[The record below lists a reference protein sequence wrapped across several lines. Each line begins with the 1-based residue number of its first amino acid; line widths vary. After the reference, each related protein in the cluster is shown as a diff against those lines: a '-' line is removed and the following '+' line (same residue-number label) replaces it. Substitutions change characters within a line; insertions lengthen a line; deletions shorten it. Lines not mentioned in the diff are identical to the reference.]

1 MSGGE
6 TECFRG
12 VEKKTSAEKIL
23 QNRNQDQQKK
33 GRKMRVFLLLTS
45 ALVCVAAG
53 FLGLFRNYGRDW
65 FGEVDRTDK
74 NVAGLNREETLA
86 CLKQWMEAV
95 ERNLPE
101 KALFYAAL
109 VVPEQEKWDPP
120 SRGEMTL
127 FLANGIPSGILNSRF
142 DRTDFLRWRSIA
154 EAQTITEHIRD
165 DREMLLA
172 MRDHPSLAMEIAFQ
186 NHYRVLLLESLSKE
200 NGEVREQY
208 YELSRAGKTMNI
220 PLGRLKNWN
229 GEEGLSVTDVSEGGQ
244 YRVRLVYPCP
254 LNDFKRVNKLL
265 YSRAEPLRN
274 LILADFPEDPAE
286 GFLKAVETHPWVQ
299 ESAITIVK

>member
-6 TECFRG
+6 TERSREL
-12 VEKKTSAEKIL
+12 EKTQEPEKVL
-23 QNRNQDQQKK
+23 QDQKK
-33 GRKMRVFLLLTS
+33 RRHRMRVPLLLAS
-45 ALVCVAAG
+45 AFFCVAAG
-53 FLGLFRNYGRDW
+53 FLGLFRNYGRDS
-65 FGEVDRTDK
+65 FREENLAEK
-74 NVAGLNREETLA
+74 KSAGLNREETLA
-86 CLKQWMEAV
+86 CLKQWMDAV

-101 KALFYAAL
+101 KALSYAAL

-142 DRTDFLRWRSIA
+142 DRTDFLRWHSIA
-154 EAQTITEHIRD
+154 EAQTVTEHIRD

-220 PLGRLKNWN
+220 PLGRLKN
-229 GEEGLSVTDVSEGGQ
+229 
-244 YRVRLVYPCP
+244 
-254 LNDFKRVNKLL
+254 
-265 YSRAEPLRN
+265 
-274 LILADFPEDPAE
+274 
-286 GFLKAVETHPWVQ
+286 
-299 ESAITIVK
+299 